1 MANFVL
7 GNSLDFHEILGS
19 HQEQEDINWR
29 NDDKRHYKKDS
40 RWAEMS
46 FANISLLTLIHTI
59 SI

>member
-29 NDDKRHYKKDS
+29 SDDKRHYKKDS
-40 RWAEMS
+40 RWAEIM
-46 FANISLLTLIHTI
+46 FTKIVLLTV
-59 SI
+59 